1 MSYHDDVL
9 FWLFPLWARINE
21 FMAGKK
27 NNKSTPHCDKSDS
40 SQMFMATSLKF

>member
-21 FMAGKK
+21 FMERKK
-27 NNKSTPHCDKSDS
+27 KKEKKSTPRFDKSDPI
-40 SQMFMATSLKF
+40 